1 MKLGGF
7 PERIWR
13 RRGLRSLVLLAA
25 LPLLTTIAGRQ
36 DPPVRGPGV
45 APLLYT
51 PIALAADDQAR
62 RDVGRLYFLGGWTLS
77 SPDDRLG
84 GLSALRIEGDR
95 ATALSDAGVVVTFP
109 LPGTSPA
116 PQVHFEPVVQG
127 PGVHAERRTRDTEG
141 LWLEGSRLWITFER
155 QNAIWRY
162 DRASFAAQTNAQP
175 ASMRRWRRNSGPE
188 AIVRLADGRFLV
200 IEEGRDN
207 GSATSEA
214 VLFAGDPAVPGTPS
228 ETLTYRRPP
237 GYRATDAALLPDGR
251 ILILN
256 RGLVALRLSAKL
268 VIADPRGLGPGGT
281 LAGEE
286 IATLAAPLVIE
297 NMEGLAVTR
306 ENDRTIV
313 WLVSDD
319 DFMRLFRRT
328 LLLKF
333 ELRL

>member
-13 RRGLRSLVLLAA
+13 RRGLRALLLLAA
-25 LPLLTTIAGRQ
+25 LPLLATIVWQA
-36 DPPVRGPGV
+36 PHPLAGPGE

-51 PIALAADDQAR
+51 PVALAADDPGR
-62 RDVGRLYFLGGWTLS
+62 VDVGRLHFLGGWTLS
-77 SPDDRLG
+77 SPDDRFG
-84 GLSALRIEGDR
+84 GLSALRIEGNQ
-95 ATALSDAGVVVTFP
+95 AIALSDAGMVLTFP
-109 LPGTSPA
+109 LPGASSA
-116 PQVHFEPVVQG
+116 PRVRFQPLLQG
-127 PGVHAERRTRDTEG
+127 PGTRRERRTRDSEG
-141 LWLEGSRLWITFER
+141 LWVEGNQLWVTFER
-155 QNAIWRY
+155 QNAVWRY
-162 DRASFAAQTNAQP
+162 DRLTLAGQSGAQP
-175 ASMRRWRRNSGPE
+175 AFMQKWWPNSGPE
-188 AIVRLADGRFLV
+188 TIVRLADGRFLV

-207 GSATSEA
+207 GGTTSQA

-228 ETLTYRRPP
+228 ALLNYVRRP

-256 RGLVALRLSAKL
+256 RGLAELQLSAL
-268 VIADPRGLGPGGT
+268 LAVADLRTGPARKFGVQEV
-281 LAGEE
+281 AR
-286 IATLAAPLVIE
+286 LAAPLVVE
-297 NMEGLAVTR
+297 NMEGLAVTQ
-306 ENDRTIV
+306 ENGRTIV